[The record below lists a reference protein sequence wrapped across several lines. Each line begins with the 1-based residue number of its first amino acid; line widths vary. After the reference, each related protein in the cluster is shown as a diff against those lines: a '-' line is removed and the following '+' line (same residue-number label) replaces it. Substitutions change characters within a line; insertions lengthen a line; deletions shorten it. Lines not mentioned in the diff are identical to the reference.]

1 MSAQVESEHAHEPL
15 PLPTIRR
22 YPDYLRAVRAL
33 IAQGETRVSSVVL
46 AEKLGLDPVLT
57 RKDLAMSGVTG
68 RPRVGYSATEL
79 ADALARTLGWDNATD
94 AVLVGAGSLGRALL
108 GYGGFREHNISLVAA
123 FDIAPEVVSTEMHGV
138 RILPL
143 ESLPVVVHRLKVKLG
158 ILTVPAAAA
167 QGCADKLVEA
177 GIRGIWNFTAVKLA
191 VPEGLQVVDVDLA
204 QSLAGLSHLVA
215 RA

>member
-1 MSAQVESEHAHEPL
+1 MSAQVESENAHEPL

-22 YPDYLRAVRAL
+22 YPDYLRAVRAM

-57 RKDLAMSGVTG
+57 RKDLAMSGVSG
-68 RPRVGYSATEL
+68 RPRVGYSAAEL

-94 AVLVGAGSLGRALL
+94 AVLV
-108 GYGGFREHNISLVAA
+108 
-123 FDIAPEVVSTEMHGV
+123 DIAPEVVSTEMHGV

-204 QSLAGLSHLVA
+204 QSLAVLSHLVA